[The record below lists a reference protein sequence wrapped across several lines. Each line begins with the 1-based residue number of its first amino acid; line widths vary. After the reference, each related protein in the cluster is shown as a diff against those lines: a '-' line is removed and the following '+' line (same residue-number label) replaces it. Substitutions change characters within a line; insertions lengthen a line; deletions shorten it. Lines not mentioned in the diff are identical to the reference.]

1 MSDGGSIPKHVAI
14 IMDGNRRWATAHGL
28 PKLLGHTKGAN
39 IAKRVVKRASERGVE
54 YITLWALSTENVKER
69 TPQEVDHLFSLLENV
84 VEYLGELLDAGVRFQ
99 VIGNIA
105 EIPQKAQ
112 QVVYDVVEQTKHNTG
127 IVLTLA
133 INYGGR
139 DEIVRLVQR
148 YVQSGQGV
156 GAVTEEGLGQ
166 YLDTVGMPEPDLII
180 RTGGKHRLSGFLPW
194 QSVYSELYF
203 TDTLWPDFDE
213 AMFDAALGWYGT
225 VERNFGK

>member
-1 MSDGGSIPKHVAI
+1 MAVPKHVAI
-14 IMDGNRRWATAHGL
+14 IMDGNRRWAVAHGL
-28 PKLLGHTKGAN
+28 PKLVGHTKGAN
-39 IAKRVVKRASERGVE
+39 GAKRVVKRANERGVE

-69 TPQEVDHLFSLLENV
+69 TPQEVEHLFSLLENL
-84 VEYLGELLDAGVRFQ
+84 VEYLGELLDNGVRFR

-105 EIPQKAQ
+105 AIPQKAQ
-112 QVVYDVVEQTKHNTG
+112 QTVRDVIERTKNNTG

-148 YVQSGQGV
+148 YIQSGQGAEV
-156 GAVTEEGLGQ
+156 ATEETLEQ
-166 YLDTVGMPEPDLII
+166 YLDTVGMPEPELII
-180 RTGGKHRLSGFLPW
+180 RTGGKQRLSGFLPW

-203 TDTLWPDFDE
+203 TDTFWPDFDE
-213 AMFDAALGWYGT
+213 ASFDAALTWYEA